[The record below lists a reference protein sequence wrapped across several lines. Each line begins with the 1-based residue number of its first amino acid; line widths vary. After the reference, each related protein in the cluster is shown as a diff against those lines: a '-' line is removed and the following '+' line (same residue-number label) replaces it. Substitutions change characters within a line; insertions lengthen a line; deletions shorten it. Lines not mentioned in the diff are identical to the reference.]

1 MLVEKLKIDFKTLMN
16 ELKEEPLNKMK
27 GTVAIHSVDLIDNGE
42 YIEFE
47 LKTFGIDEEIKDEYR
62 EITLMTLLCRHK
74 EFILNAI
81 AVKLLKLKYDLNKKL
96 KEIEKNEN

>member
-27 GTVAIHSVDLIDNGE
+27 GTVAIHSVNLIDNGE

-81 AVKLLKLKYDLNKKL
+81 AIKLLKLKYDLNKKL